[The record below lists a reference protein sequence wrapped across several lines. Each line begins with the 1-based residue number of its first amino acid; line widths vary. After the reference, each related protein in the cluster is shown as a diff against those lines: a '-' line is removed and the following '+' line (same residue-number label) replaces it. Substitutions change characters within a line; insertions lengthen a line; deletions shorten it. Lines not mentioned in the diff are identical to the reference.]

1 MQSPEM
7 PDPWWSEADSQH
19 FIELGR
25 IYTPDRD
32 EIRDTILDL
41 LPARADEAFL
51 AVELA
56 VGAGWLSEAILARF
70 PRARVLGLDGSPAM
84 LRETA
89 VRLRP
94 YADRV
99 ELRPFRLEDPSW
111 LADLPEAPRCVVS
124 SLVLHH
130 LDADGKRA
138 LYRAL
143 HDRLA
148 PGGALLVADLVAP
161 RSEWQRRYLA
171 RQWDAAVERQSLAF
185 TGNLDAYHR
194 FVAEHWNWYEYPD
207 PVDMPSAVPEHLA
220 WLAEA
225 GFAGADVFWARAGH
239 AVYGAY
245 KVSRESGV
253 GS

>member
-1 MQSPEM
+1 MQSPET
-7 PDPWWSEADSQH
+7 PDMWWSEADSQR

-25 IYTPDRD
+25 VYTPDRD

-41 LPARADEAFL
+41 LPVSADEPFL

-89 VRLRP
+89 ARLRP
-94 YADRV
+94 YGGRV
-99 ELRPFRLEDPSW
+99 ELRPFRLEDSSW
-111 LADLPEAPRCVVS
+111 LADLSEAPRCFVS

-143 HDRLA
+143 YERLA

-185 TGNLDAYHR
+185 TGKPDAYR
-194 FVAEHWNWYEYPD
+194 QFVAEHWNWYEYPD
-207 PVDMPSAVPEHLA
+207 PVDMPSTVPEHLA

-239 AVYGAY
+239 VVYGGY
-245 KVSRESGV
+245 KES
-253 GS
+253 SE

>member
-1 MQSPEM
+1 MQTPGTPDM
-7 PDPWWSEADSQH
+7 PWSESDSQR

-25 IYTPDRD
+25 VYTPDRD
-32 EIRDTILDL
+32 EIRETILDL
-41 LPARADEAFL
+41 LPAGADEAFL
-51 AVELA
+51 AVELG
-56 VGAGWLSEAILARF
+56 VGAGWLSEAILERF

-89 VRLRP
+89 ARSRP
-94 YADRV
+94 YAGRV

-111 LADLPEAPRCVVS
+111 LAELPEAPRCFVS

-143 HDRLA
+143 CERLA

-161 RSEWQRRYLA
+161 RSERQRRYLA
-171 RQWDAAVERQSLAF
+171 RRWDAAVERQSLAF
-185 TGNLDAYHR
+185 TGNRDAYR
-194 FVAEHWNWYEYPD
+194 QFVAERWNWYEYPD
-207 PVDMPSAVPEHLA
+207 PMDMPSAVPEHLA
-220 WLAEA
+220 WLTEA
-225 GFAGADVFWARAGH
+225 GFVGADVFWARAGH

-245 KVSRESGV
+245 KVSSE
-253 GS
+253 